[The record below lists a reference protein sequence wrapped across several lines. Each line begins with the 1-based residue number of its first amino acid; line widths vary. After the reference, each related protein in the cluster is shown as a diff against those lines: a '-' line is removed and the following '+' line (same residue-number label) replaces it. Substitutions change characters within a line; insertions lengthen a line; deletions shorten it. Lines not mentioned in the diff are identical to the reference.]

1 MNSTIILLKNASET
15 ELFSQALDEEFWKVV
30 HSKFNG
36 SIINFLDAMTVSCE
50 DFIMMCKMGLRS
62 EMPGDQCCRE
72 VFSNKV
78 SFEIDSECY
87 KSTCVCHTW

>member
-1 MNSTIILLKNASET
+1 M
-15 ELFSQALDEEFWKVV
+15 V

-50 DFIMMCKMGLRS
+50 DFVMMCKMGLRS

-72 VFSNKV
+72 VFSKKA
-78 SFEIDSECY
+78 SFEIDSDLHSLLTY
-87 KSTCVCHTW
+87 DFLAAAHVLL